1 MSEAMPAMSGTP
13 GSDRMAEAAG
23 TPGSDGLAGA
33 SGTPGTVPTVLCVDD
48 EPNILAALRRLFRPA
63 GYRVLTAPGGAAA
76 LALLEETCSAD
87 GAGTGAGI
95 DLVISDMRM
104 PEMDGAQFLERVRAR
119 WPDTMRLL
127 LTGYSDV
134 SAILAAINRGEIYR
148 YITKPWDDNDML
160 LVVHHALERRSIGR
174 EKDRLEA
181 LTRRQNA
188 ELAALN
194 ESLEAKVQART
205 AELLASRDAVIASND
220 KLKSN
225 FITTIKMFSSM
236 IEMRDASLAGHSR
249 RVADL
254 ARRIA
259 IKMGLA
265 PQPTQE
271 VFIAALLHD
280 IGKIGFSDEL
290 LATAVNRLAGE
301 QLGAFRKHPL
311 RAEQL
316 LMPLE
321 ELRGVAAILRA
332 HMERFDGAGF
342 PDGALG
348 LASPPGARIL
358 ALASDYDN
366 LQIGALVQ
374 RRVLPDDAKQ
384 MVYDSSGK
392 RYDPAVVAAFRAVMD
407 GDPVEQP
414 HDLAMPSSQ
423 LLPGMVLSRD
433 LVSRDGLMLLSAE
446 HVLDL
451 RLIRQVQD
459 FETKS
464 AARLAIRVWPPKGE

>member
-1 MSEAMPAMSGTP
+1 MMEPA
-13 GSDRMAEAAG
+13 SDRAAEA
-23 TPGSDGLAGA
+23 P
-33 SGTPGTVPTVLCVDD
+33 PQPTVLCVDD
-48 EPNILAALRRLFRPA
+48 EPNILSALRRLLRPA
-63 GYRVLTAPGGAAA
+63 GYRVLVAESGAAG
-76 LALLEETCSAD
+76 LAVLEGESV
-87 GAGTGAGI
+87 

-119 WPDTMRLL
+119 WPDTLRLL

-148 YITKPWDDNDML
+148 YITKPWDDNDIL
-160 LVVHHALERRSIGR
+160 LVVRHALERRTLGL

-181 LTRRQNA
+181 LTRRQNE
-188 ELAALN
+188 ELKALN
-194 ESLEAKVQART
+194 ESLEAKVAART
-205 AELLASRDAVIASND
+205 GELKASHDSVVAAND

-225 FITTIKMFSSM
+225 FITTIKIFSSM
-236 IEMRDASLAGHSR
+236 IEMRGGNLAGHSR

-259 IKMGLA
+259 IKMGLD
-265 PQPTQE
+265 PKQTQE

-290 LATAVNRLAGE
+290 LAMAVSTMAGDH
-301 QLGAFRKHPL
+301 LGTFRKHPL

-321 ELRGVAAILRA
+321 DLRGVAAILHA

-342 PDGALG
+342 PDGASG
-348 LASPPGARIL
+348 LAIPVGARIL

-374 RRVLPDDAKQ
+374 RRVLVEDAKKI
-384 MVYDSSGK
+384 VYDSGGK
-392 RYDPAVVAAFRAVMD
+392 RYDPAVVAAFRALMD
-407 GDPVEQP
+407 GDPVEALN
-414 HDLAMPSSQ
+414 DCAVLSSH
-423 LLPGMVLSRD
+423 LVPGMVLARD
-433 LVSRDGLMLLSAE
+433 LVTRDGLMLLSAE

-451 RLIRQVQD
+451 RLIQQVQD
-459 FETKS
+459 FEAKNE
-464 AARLAIRVWPPKGE
+464 ALLAIRVWPSKGR

>member
-1 MSEAMPAMSGTP
+1 MSEA
-13 GSDRMAEAAG
+13 
-23 TPGSDGLAGA
+23 A
-33 SGTPGTVPTVLCVDD
+33 STAPTVLCVDD
-48 EPNILAALRRLFRPA
+48 EPNILSALRRLLRPA
-63 GYRVLTAPGGAAA
+63 GYRVLTADSGAAG
-76 LALLEETCSAD
+76 LAVLEAD
-87 GAGTGAGI
+87 SV

-104 PEMDGAQFLERVRAR
+104 PEMDGARFLECVRER
-119 WPDTMRLL
+119 WPDTIRLL

-148 YITKPWDDNDML
+148 YITKPWDDNDIL
-160 LVVHHALERRSIGR
+160 LVVRHALERRSLGI

-181 LTRRQNA
+181 LTRDQNA
-188 ELAALN
+188 ELTALN
-194 ESLEAKVQART
+194 ESLEAKVAART
-205 AELLASRDAVIASND
+205 GELKAAHDTVVASND

-225 FITTIKMFSSM
+225 FITTIKILSSM
-236 IEMRDASLAGHSR
+236 IEMRGDTLSGHAR

-259 IKMGLA
+259 IKLGLDA
-265 PQPTQE
+265 KQTQE

-290 LATAVNRLAGE
+290 LALATNRLAGD

-321 ELRGVAAILRA
+321 DLRAVATILRA

-342 PDGALG
+342 PDGAAG
-348 LASPPGARIL
+348 LAIPLGARIL
-358 ALASDYDN
+358 GLASDYDN

-374 RRVLPDDAKQ
+374 RRVLPEDARQ
-384 MVYDSSGK
+384 IIYASGGK
-392 RYDPAVVAAFRAVMD
+392 RYDPTVVAAFRALFE
-407 GDPVEQP
+407 GDVVAPP
-414 HDLAMPSSQ
+414 HDLAMLSHQ

-446 HVLDL
+446 HVLSL
-451 RLIRQVQD
+451 ALIRQVQD
-459 FETKS
+459 FEAKS
-464 AARLAIRVWPPKGE
+464 DARLAIRVWPPKEED